1 MRISIFSNVK
11 SDRQFKAT
19 TGLSK
24 LEFNELST
32 SFSNHYAP
40 STLAGF
46 PEGFGND
53 SAFQD
58 PSEALF
64 FVLYHHKV
72 NCTYDVLALS
82 FGIARVTA
90 HNCVSFFK
98 KILKKTLESESVMPK
113 RTFSS
118 VSQIE
123 TYLSGVEEIFIDAT
137 ESPAERPQNE
147 DKQEQMYSKKK

>member
-11 SDRQFKAT
+11 SDRQFRAT

-32 SFSNHYAP
+32 SFFNHYTP
-40 STLAGF
+40 SILTDF
-46 PEGFGND
+46 PEGFGNN
-53 SAFQD
+53 STFQD
-58 PSEALF
+58 PGEALF

-72 NCTYDVLALS
+72 NCTYDVLGLS

-98 KILKKTLESESVMPK
+98 KILKKTLESESVMPM
-113 RTFSS
+113 RIFSG
-118 VSQIE
+118 VSE
-123 TYLSGVEEIFIDAT
+123 MESYLSGVEEIFIDST
-137 ESPAERPQNE
+137 ESPAERPQGE
-147 DKQEQMYSKKK
+147 HK

>member
-11 SDRQFKAT
+11 SDRQFRAT
-19 TGLSK
+19 TGLSR

-32 SFSNHYAP
+32 SFSNHFTP
-40 STLAGF
+40 SILTGF
-46 PEGFGND
+46 PEGFGNN

-72 NCTYDVLALS
+72 NCTYDVLGLS

-90 HNCVSFFK
+90 HNCVSLFK
-98 KILKKTLESESVMPK
+98 TILKKTLESESVMPK
-113 RTFSS
+113 RIFSS
-118 VSQIE
+118 ISEME
-123 TYLSGVEEIFIDAT
+123 TYLAGVEEIFIDAT
-137 ESPAERPQNE
+137 ESPSERPE
-147 DKQEQMYSKKK
+147 DEHKQEQMYSKKK

>member
-1 MRISIFSNVK
+1 MSKVTANLKPPPV
-11 SDRQFKAT
+11 
-19 TGLSK
+19 LSK
-24 LEFNELST
+24 LEFNELPT

-64 FVLYHHKV
+64 FVFYHHKV

-82 FGIARVTA
+82 FGNARVTA

-98 KILKKTLESESVMPK
+98 KILKKTLESESVMPM
-113 RTFSS
+113 RIFSC
-118 VSQIE
+118 VSE
-123 TYLSGVEEIFIDAT
+123 MESYLAGVEEIFIDAT
-137 ESPAERPQNE
+137 ESRVERSQDE
-147 DKQEQMYSKKK
+147 HKQ